1 MRRIFF
7 WKLEKLLE
15 KDKNEDEEQQS
26 EGEEQ
31 KESKGQTSNA
41 EQQEGE
47 EQEPSNNGEQQQE
60 GEGQASSSNG
70 GEGQQEG
77 EEGEDQASLSNGG
90 EEQQEGEE
98 GEDQAS
104 SSNGGEPQQ
113 EGEDQASSSNG
124 GEGQQEGEEVEDQA
138 SSSNGGEEQQ
148 EGEEGEDQASSSN
161 GGEPQQEGE
170 DQASSS
176 NDGEPQQ
183 EGEGQQTEI
192 EELYNPFK
200 GMKRYGEDQENI
212 EKSPGFSLDYEG
224 EDVEVPDSIINML
237 VDRFLNMH
245 FTDNNTDLNRR
256 NNNLMRDNGDLK
268 WNIPDLIR
276 HKVTKDLVKMPYD
289 KYGYRKDDGKGE
301 DIPLSFYID
310 LSGSMSDYSHLLSLI
325 GIKLMQRKIKILVG
339 YNELVYYQ
347 INSVPSSFSLELFKE
362 LIENEM
368 KYEELQ
374 SDSRYRGV
382 SITEV
387 QQNIDDYLIEKNAK
401 KVVVFTDF
409 DAKSEIE
416 SLSRKSE
423 VWWFCFEERRRYRGT
438 DIHEFKGHFYNTQEL
453 KDFSQHLKNISS
465 RMYEQRQ
472 RRMREASDYGRD

>member
-15 KDKNEDEEQQS
+15 KDKNEDGEQQS

-77 EEGEDQASLSNGG
+77 EEV
-90 EEQQEGEE
+90 
-98 GEDQAS
+98 EDQAS
-104 SSNGGEPQQ
+104 SSNGGEGQQ
-113 EGEDQASSSNG
+113 EGEEVEDQASSSNG

>member
-15 KDKNEDEEQQS
+15 KDKNEDGEQQS

-77 EEGEDQASLSNGG
+77 EEV
-90 EEQQEGEE
+90 
-98 GEDQAS
+98 EDQAS
-104 SSNGGEPQQ
+104 SSNGGEGQQ
-113 EGEDQASSSNG
+113 EGEEVEDQASSSNG

-170 DQASSS
+170 
-176 NDGEPQQ
+176 
-183 EGEGQQTEI
+183 GQQAEI

>member
-15 KDKNEDEEQQS
+15 KDKNEDGEQQS

-77 EEGEDQASLSNGG
+77 EEV
-90 EEQQEGEE
+90 
-98 GEDQAS
+98 
-104 SSNGGEPQQ
+104 
-113 EGEDQASSSNG
+113 EDQASSSNG
-124 GEGQQEGEEVEDQA
+124 GEGQQEGEKVEDQA

-170 DQASSS
+170 
-176 NDGEPQQ
+176 
-183 EGEGQQTEI
+183 GQQAEI

>member
-47 EQEPSNNGEQQQE
+47 EQEPSNNAEQQEGEEQEPSNNGEQQQE
-60 GEGQASSSNG
+60 GEG
-70 GEGQQEG
+70 
-77 EEGEDQASLSNGG
+77 
-90 EEQQEGEE
+90 
-98 GEDQAS
+98 
-104 SSNGGEPQQ
+104 
-113 EGEDQASSSNG
+113 QASSSNG

-170 DQASSS
+170 
-176 NDGEPQQ
+176 
-183 EGEGQQTEI
+183 GQQAEI

-224 EDVEVPDSIINML
+224 EDVEVLDSIINML

-472 RRMREASDYGRD
+472 RSMREASDYGRD